1 MKKLTTILSLI
12 AMLAIA
18 GLAQNTR
25 NVQDAVRSLNSKL
38 DDVEQSFNNQM
49 RSNSVP
55 QGQIDVL
62 MDDIRDL
69 RSTVADFQSNLDR
82 RRENRKDAQKVVE
95 SAQRLNDVMFDVA
108 SNRQM
113 ERDWQSARDQVDR
126 IAREYGVVTRWY
138 EGGGNLTR
146 RGVGYE
152 RSVSK
157 QWWVFR

>member
-1 MKKLTTILSLI
+1 MKKLTTFLSLI

-55 QGQIDVL
+55 QGQIDVV

-69 RSTVADFQSNLDR
+69 RGTVADFQNNLDR
-82 RRENRKDAQKVVE
+82 HRENRKDAQKVVE

-113 ERDWQSARDQVDR
+113 ERDWQTARDQVDR
-126 IAREYGVVTRWY
+126 IAREYGVATR
-138 EGGGNLTR
+138 
-146 RGVGYE
+146 
-152 RSVSK
+152 
-157 QWWVFR
+157 